1 MIPLEFIS
9 ARHSAV
15 TEGCVLSCSVAQPFR
30 GSVLIAMEWLPHS
43 TLTLIRSAPPHPLF
57 VCSYSSPWIIVVQSM
72 NSKLSYRSYEYKF
85 SFEDAWIIHV
95 PKFWMNFVW
104 LMHIHSISNI
114 ISSNNCRHC
123 CKFSTPAD
131 LQLSALGNS
140 KAQCTPMPQPTL
152 GNHQIIQGNGTNV
165 GTVIS
170 LQCPGKHKLVGSDM
184 MCVMGP
190 NSTYWTGDSYC
201 QGK

>member
-1 MIPLEFIS
+1 MNYTCTQILDEL
-9 ARHSAV
+9 
-15 TEGCVLSCSVAQPFR
+15 CVINA
-30 GSVLIAMEWLPHS
+30 
-43 TLTLIRSAPPHPLF
+43 
-57 VCSYSSPWIIVVQSM
+57 YSQY
-72 NSKLSYRSYEYKF
+72 L
-85 SFEDAWIIHV
+85 
-95 PKFWMNFVW
+95 
-104 LMHIHSISNI
+104 NI